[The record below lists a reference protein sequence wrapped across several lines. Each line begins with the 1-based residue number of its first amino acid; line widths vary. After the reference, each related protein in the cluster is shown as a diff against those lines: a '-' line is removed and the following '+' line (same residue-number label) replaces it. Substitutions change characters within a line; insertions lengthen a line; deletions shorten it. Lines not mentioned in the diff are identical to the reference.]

1 MTNIISHKQHAE
13 MINKQK
19 EAQSILQSE
28 IQRLS
33 SKKSNMDEEET
44 NAQRM
49 VLLNRSHRDR
59 QQMYLIIMVLF
70 VLVFGSC
77 LFLTYFQETLG
88 YSSIFIDI
96 LITVIL
102 ASGFISAYFLY
113 ENVQSRDY
121 IDFSKINDTALI
133 HPSKF
138 ENKFNKAQQSGDLTG
153 MTQIICKGSECCGP
167 GLTYSE
173 INNKC
178 E

>member
-1 MTNIISHKQHAE
+1 MSNIISHEQHSE

-33 SKKSNMDEEET
+33 SKKANIDEEET

-59 QQMYLIIMVLF
+59 RQKYLIVMVLF

-77 LFLTYFQETLG
+77 LFLTYFQERLG
-88 YSSIFIDI
+88 YSSIFIDLLIVII
-96 LITVIL
+96 LGF
-102 ASGFISAYFLY
+102 GFITAYFMY
-113 ENVQSRDY
+113 QNIQSRDN
-121 IDFSKINDTALI
+121 IDFSKLNDTALI

-138 ENKFNKAQQSGDLTG
+138 ENSFKKAQKSGDLTG
-153 MTQIICKGSECCGP
+153 MTQIICKGSECCGQ

-173 INNKC
+173 INNQC